1 MSINEMSTK
10 ENTLQLPIQF
20 SNTTNSEN
28 ESETE
33 YGSFKKRRK
42 HHRENEVP
50 LSFPT
55 KKRINLGNG
64 IYS

>member
-10 ENTLQLPIQF
+10 ENTLQLPTQF
-20 SNTTNSEN
+20 SNTTNSES
-28 ESETE
+28 ESETG
-33 YGSFKKRRK
+33 YGSFKKRREN
-42 HHRENEVP
+42 HREMKFHF
-50 LSFPT
+50 LFQR